1 MAQEKGDG
9 VRLGVGR
16 LEWALH
22 PRPARALTRCP
33 VAASTA
39 RGPSGRLA
47 DPGLLGPCGG
57 IHPSPDRGGGFFG
70 LGNKQPKAAH
80 QTDPALTDQSP
91 GWTLPLPPG
100 GVSGS
105 LELSRAPLPAQ
116 HPAGK
121 VQLVLHAGL
130 VQDRKPVGL
139 GGARVLPRLSP
150 PYPGLGVLPLG
161 RCLPPSWSP
170 GETRRLK
177 PGPPHTLSPHQ
188 PACPRCSFF
197 STIKPPRSGG
207 LQNPGGETKVGV
219 SPAARPAGH
228 LVTQPAGH
236 LVTRPSDQMAR
247 DDPGSA
253 AGRQAGRPLTE
264 AGVRSLWEAPPRG
277 SLPPRPLLRPGDFP
291 LRPSGR
297 PADLRGIVGR
307 PPTLHLAVQGGRPP
321 CWAARG
327 GGGLPRARAR
337 RPSPPDR
344 RQRDAGGRPRTETKA
359 WLRR

>member
-1 MAQEKGDG
+1 MAQGKGDG

-22 PRPARALTRCP
+22 PRPAGALTRCP
-33 VAASTA
+33 VAASPA
-39 RGPSGRLA
+39 RGPSGRTRA
-47 DPGLLGPCGG
+47 CWVPAEAYSR
-57 IHPSPDRGGGFFG
+57 SPDRGRGFFG
-70 LGNKQPKAAH
+70 SGDKQSKAAR

-91 GWTLPLPPG
+91 VLTLPLPPG
-100 GVSGS
+100 VSS
-105 LELSRAPLPAQ
+105 SSSAPG
-116 HPAGK
+116 AGT

-130 VQDRKPVGL
+130 AQDRKPLGL
-139 GGARVLPRLSP
+139 GGARVLPGLSP

-161 RCLPPSWSP
+161 GCLPPSWST

-177 PGPPHTLSPHQ
+177 PGPPHTRSPHQ
-188 PACPRCSFF
+188 PACPGCPFF

-219 SPAARPAGH
+219 SRPARPAGH
-228 LVTQPAGH
+228 LVAQPAGH
-236 LVTRPSDQMAR
+236 LVARPGDQMAR

-253 AGRQAGRPLTE
+253 AGRQAGRQ
-264 AGVRSLWEAPPRG
+264 AGPSRQRACARSGRR
-277 SLPPRPLLRPGDFP
+277 LPGAACLPGRSCGPGGFP

-297 PADLRGIVGR
+297 PADLRGIVGH
-307 PPTLHLAVQGGRPP
+307 PPSLHPAAQGGRPP
-321 CWAARG
+321 CRAARG

-337 RPSPPDR
+337 RPSPPAR

-359 WLRR
+359 WLRG